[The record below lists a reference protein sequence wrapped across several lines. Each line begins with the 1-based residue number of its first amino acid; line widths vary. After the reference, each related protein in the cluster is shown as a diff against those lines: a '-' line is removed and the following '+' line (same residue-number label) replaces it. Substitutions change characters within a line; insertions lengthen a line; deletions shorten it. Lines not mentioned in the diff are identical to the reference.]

1 MSVPESPVGQRSE
14 TVRRANLSA
23 IARELH
29 LRGPHSRSELGLR
42 TGLTRSAIRGLIGEL
57 SVAGLVDEVRSSSAG
72 LPGRPSPIVRPD
84 PQAAVVLALEINVD
98 SLAAAL
104 VGFGGTVHDLR
115 RADRPRGHLSS
126 EAIVG
131 DLVELVTP
139 MLAAHGSRRILAI
152 GVGVAGVV
160 RRSDGL
166 VRHAPNLGWRDV
178 PLGQALSRAL
188 GLDLPLSVANEA
200 DLGGLAEHRRGAAIG
215 ASAVI
220 YVAGEVGVGGNLL
233 VDGQPVVGAAGYAG
247 EIGHMPVNPEG
258 AACGCGS
265 IGCWETEIGERA
277 MLLRAGRP
285 ADGGREAV
293 ASLIDAA
300 QSGDP
305 AATAAMEHT
314 GTWLGIGLAGLVNIF
329 NPGLIV
335 LGGLLGRVHPLI
347 AEQVEAVLDRR
358 ALSASRELVGVVP
371 AALGVD
377 GAVLGAAEL
386 AFEAFLADPT
396 ARLRGAPAAGSASAD
411 DTPKS
416 AITTVGSRPESAL
429 VARRGGA

>member
-1 MSVPESPVGQRSE
+1 MLVPRTQVGQRSE

-23 IARELH
+23 IVRELH
-29 LRGPHSRSELGLR
+29 LRGPQSRSELGLR

-57 SVAGLVDEVRSSSAG
+57 ASSGLVDEVRSSSAG
-72 LPGRPSPIVRPD
+72 LPGRPSPMVRPNAE
-84 PQAAVVLALEINVD
+84 AAAVLALEINVD
-98 SLAAAL
+98 SLAAAV
-104 VGFGGTVHDLR
+104 VGFGGTVHELR
-115 RADRPRGHLSS
+115 RVDRPRGHLSCD
-126 EAIVG
+126 EIVG

-139 MLAAHGSRRILAI
+139 MLAPYRARRILAI

-166 VRHAPNLGWRDV
+166 VRHAPNLGWRDA
-178 PLGQALSRAL
+178 PLGATLSRAL

-215 ASAVI
+215 ASAVV

-233 VDGQPVVGAAGYAG
+233 VDGEPVVGAAGYAG
-247 EIGHMPVNPEG
+247 EIGHMPVNPDG
-258 AACGCGS
+258 SACACGS

-285 ADGGREAV
+285 GDGGREVV
-293 ASLIDAA
+293 AGVIDAA
-300 QSGDP
+300 QSGEP
-305 AATAAMEHT
+305 AAMAAMEHI

-347 AEQVEAVLDRR
+347 ADRVEEVLERR
-358 ALSASRELVGVVP
+358 ALSASRELVRVAP

-377 GAVLGAAEL
+377 GAVLGAAEM

-396 ARLRGAPAAGSASAD
+396 ARLRPVGAAASA
-411 DTPKS
+411 
-416 AITTVGSRPESAL
+416 
-429 VARRGGA
+429 

>member
-1 MSVPESPVGQRSE
+1 
-14 TVRRANLSA
+14 
-23 IARELH
+23 
-29 LRGPHSRSELGLR
+29 
-42 TGLTRSAIRGLIGEL
+42 
-57 SVAGLVDEVRSSSAG
+57 
-72 LPGRPSPIVRPD
+72 
-84 PQAAVVLALEINVD
+84 VLALEINVD

-178 PLGQALSRAL
+178 PLGEALSRAL

-285 ADGGREAV
+285 AGGGREAV

-314 GTWLGIGLAGLVNIF
+314 GTWLGVGLAGLVNIF

-358 ALSASRELVGVVP
+358 ALSASRELVRVVP

-396 ARLRGAPAAGSASAD
+396 ARLRGAAAGSGPAD
-411 DTPKS
+411 DTSKS